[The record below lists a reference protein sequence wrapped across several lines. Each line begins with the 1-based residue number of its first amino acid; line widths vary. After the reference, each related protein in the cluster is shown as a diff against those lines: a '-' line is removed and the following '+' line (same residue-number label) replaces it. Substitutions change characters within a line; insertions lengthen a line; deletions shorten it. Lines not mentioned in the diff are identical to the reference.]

1 MRLLS
6 IGHPLPN
13 RLIDNHT
20 IFNAPT
26 VFDYDAIV
34 VDPSTMLTAIA
45 EAAEARAEHLTHAD
59 VPVTDG
65 ETTDG
70 TAGLAELLRRRRDE
84 FARALDRG
92 ALVIVF
98 THPQASYAGV
108 SGFTGC
114 DRYFWLPAPAG
125 MGWDAS
131 QLRGGEGTAAVIAD
145 HGHAFTPVI
154 DALRPDLLYR
164 AYFDDRAPGFAA
176 ASQVF
181 ARSPGGAP
189 IGVEFAVGNGAVIF
203 LPARKGRGGDVAQK
217 LARALVEAVQARMGI
232 DDADAPRWLSQHPV
246 PGLGEREAA
255 TIAANDRLEAATAEV
270 AEKQGE
276 ADELRR
282 VRDVLW
288 RGGEHS
294 LLPAVQ
300 RCLELL
306 GFARWADDGP
316 VRMTAAEGDLH
327 LEVAASRE
335 SVDMVPH
342 YRLRARLD
350 AVIERERTA
359 PRGLVVVNGERL
371 NEPALREAPYDDA
384 LRVAAEAT
392 RYAIVTADELFAAA
406 VSALGG
412 ADDGSLAAI
421 RTRLL
426 ETDGIATLRDLLPAA
441 AAGETASE
449 TASEELAS
457 GSGE

>member
-6 IGHPLPN
+6 IGYPMPH

-26 VFDYDAIV
+26 LFDYAAII
-34 VDPSTMLTAIA
+34 VDPNSTLSAIA
-45 EAAEARAEHLTHAD
+45 EAAEARGEHLTHSD
-59 VPVTDG
+59 LPVVDG

-70 TAGLAELLRRRRDE
+70 TAGLAELLKRRRDE
-84 FARALDRG
+84 FARALDQG
-92 ALVIVF
+92 AIIVVL
-98 THPQASYAGV
+98 THPQASYPGV

-125 MGWDAS
+125 MGWDNS
-131 QLRGGEGTAAVIAD
+131 LLRGGEGTTAVIAN
-145 HGHAFTPVI
+145 HAHAFAPVI
-154 DALRPDLLYR
+154 DSLGRDLLYR
-164 AYFDDRAPGFAA
+164 AYFDDRAHGFAA

-189 IGVEFAVGNGAVIF
+189 IGVEFAVGNGSVIF
-203 LPARKGRGGDVAQK
+203 LPTRKGSGGEVASA
-217 LARALVEAVQARMGI
+217 LALVIVEALQTRIGT
-232 DDADAPRWLSQHPV
+232 DDADTPGWVAKHLV
-246 PGLGEREAA
+246 PGLAEREAA
-255 TIAANDRLEAATAEV
+255 TITASDRLEAATAEV
-270 AEKQGE
+270 AEKE
-276 ADELRR
+276 AAADELRR

-294 LLPAVQ
+294 QLPAVQ

-306 GFARWADDGP
+306 GFSRWTDDGP
-316 VRMTAAEGDLH
+316 ARMKSIEGELH
-327 LEVAASRE
+327 FEIAASRE
-335 SVDMVPH
+335 SVDMAPH

-350 AVIERERTA
+350 EVIERDRTA
-359 PRGLVVVNGERL
+359 PRGLIVVNGERL
-371 NEPALREAPYDDA
+371 REPSLRQTPYDDA

-412 ADDGSLAAI
+412 SDEAALATM

-426 ETDGIATLRDLLPAA
+426 ETDGVATLRDLLPAA
-441 AAGETASE
+441 ASE
-449 TASEELAS
+449 TSDEEVAS
-457 GSGE
+457 GGGE

>member
-6 IGHPLPN
+6 IGYPMPH

-26 VFDYDAIV
+26 LFDYDAII
-34 VDPSTMLTAIA
+34 VDPSSMLSAIA
-45 EAAEARAEHLTHAD
+45 EAAEARGEHLTHSEL
-59 VPVTDG
+59 PVVDG

-70 TAGLAELLRRRRDE
+70 TAGLGELLRRRRDE

-92 ALVIVF
+92 AIIVVL

-125 MGWDAS
+125 MGWDS
-131 QLRGGEGTAAVIAD
+131 SLLRGGEGTTAVIAD
-145 HGHAFTPVI
+145 HAHAFTPVI
-154 DALRPDLLYR
+154 DSLRPDLLYR
-164 AYFDDRAPGFAA
+164 AYFDDRAHGFAA

-189 IGVEFAVGNGAVIF
+189 IGVEFAVGAGSVVF
-203 LPARKGRGGDVAQK
+203 LPTRRDSGGEGASMFA
-217 LARALVEAVQARMGI
+217 LAIVEAVQTRIGT
-232 DDADAPRWLSQHPV
+232 DDAETPAWVAKETV
-246 PGLGEREAA
+246 PGLAEREAA
-255 TIAANDRLEAATAEV
+255 TIAASDRLEAATAEV
-270 AEKQGE
+270 AEKE
-276 ADELRR
+276 ASADELRR

-294 LLPAVQ
+294 QLPAVQ

-306 GFARWADDGP
+306 GFSRSTDDGP
-316 VRMTAAEGDLH
+316 ARMKSVEGELH
-327 LEVAASRE
+327 LEIAASRE
-335 SVDMVPH
+335 SIDMAPH

-350 AVIERERTA
+350 EVIERERTA

-371 NEPALREAPYDDA
+371 REPSMRQTPYDDA

-392 RYAIVTADELFAAA
+392 RYAIVTTDELFAAA

-412 ADDGSLAAI
+412 ADEAALAAL
-421 RTRLL
+421 RKRLL
-426 ETDGIATLRDLLPAA
+426 ETDGVATLRDLLPAA
-441 AAGETASE
+441 AGETSD
-449 TASEELAS
+449 EEVAS

>member
-34 VDPSTMLTAIA
+34 VDPGSMLTAIG

-59 VPVTDG
+59 VPVIDG

-92 ALVIVF
+92 AIVIVF
-98 THPQASYAGV
+98 THPQATYAGV

-131 QLRGGEGTAAVIAD
+131 LLRGGEGTAAVVAD
-145 HGHAFTPVI
+145 HGHSFTPVL

-176 ASQVF
+176 ASHVF

-189 IGVEFAVGNGAVIF
+189 IGVEFAVGNGSVIF
-203 LPARKGRGGDVAQK
+203 IPARKGRGGEVASK
-217 LARALVEAVQARMGI
+217 LALAIVEAVQARMGM
-232 DDADAPRWLSQHPV
+232 DDADVPRWLSAHPV

-255 TIAANDRLEAATAEV
+255 TIAANDRLDAATAEV
-270 AEKQGE
+270 AEKE
-276 ADELRR
+276 SVADELRR

-294 LLPAVQ
+294 QLPAVQ

-306 GFARWADDGP
+306 GFSRWADDGP
-316 VRMTAAEGDLH
+316 VRMKAAEGELH
-327 LEVAASRE
+327 LEVASSRE
-335 SVDMVPH
+335 SVDMAPH

-350 AVIERERTA
+350 EVIERHRTA

-371 NEPALREAPYDDA
+371 KEPAEREAPYDDA

-392 RYAIVTADELFAAA
+392 RYAVVTADELFAAT

-412 ADDGSLAAI
+412 ADEAALAAI

-426 ETDGIATLRDLLPAA
+426 ETDGVVTLRDLLPAA
-441 AAGETASE
+441 TAGETAD
-449 TASEELAS
+449 EEVAS
-457 GSGE
+457 GGSD